1 MKRSLLSLIVILFTI
16 QANAQVLYL
25 ETFDGISGP
34 TAGGAGTYT
43 FPPAMLLRNV
53 DNLTPNPAV
62 SYVNAAWSRREDFN
76 FNVAD
81 SCAFS
86 TSWYNPIGTANDF
99 MWTPAVALPATG
111 LINLSWNAVTYDA
124 LFPDG
129 YEVRI
134 MNVAPTGGT
143 GVIGNQIINSTVL
156 FSTAAENSTWT
167 PHVIDIS
174 GYFGQTVY
182 IGFRNNS
189 TDKFLLLIDDIKI
202 EKLNPF
208 DASVTAI
215 GMYEY
220 TQTPLA
226 QASIPLSGTVSN
238 LGSSALTNVNLQAN
252 VYDNTNTLVYSA
264 AGTAV
269 PSLAA
274 AATANFTLTPFIPSM
289 AGTYTIK
296 YYPTQTEVDLTP
308 SNDTLTQTIVITEN
322 IFARDR
328 GAVVGALGIGA
339 GNGGYIGQSFTLTAP
354 AYLYSI
360 STAYNV
366 GYTGENYASII
377 WNTDGAGTPTTILAS
392 TDTLQYP
399 DNNPIF
405 TTVPMSGGTVLLPA
419 GTYVVTATEFDSTV
433 QVSLTDEIF
442 TLGKTWVNWP
452 TTPFGGWANVE
463 AFGVPSFNKGY
474 VLRMNVGSTL
484 FPLASEALSLKGKSG
499 NNENQLTWINN
510 EEPNANYVY
519 TLENS
524 TDAKSWHAIYTVTS
538 EGRKE
543 MKTYNYTD
551 RNNVNA
557 KNYYRIR
564 VSDNDNKLKYSNM
577 VTLLNNAQST
587 QVEIYPNPAKTHF
600 TLNTNNFT
608 NVTLTLTD
616 AMGKEV
622 YTQKLDQSVTSV
634 SLKGI
639 AAGVYQIN
647 LANANGMI
655 YVNKLIVE

>member
-156 FSTAAENSTWT
+156 FSTAAENTTWT

-269 PSLAA
+269 P
-274 AATANFTLTPFIPSM
+274 
-289 AGTYTIK
+289 
-296 YYPTQTEVDLTP
+296 
-308 SNDTLTQTIVITEN
+308 
-322 IFARDR
+322 
-328 GAVVGALGIGA
+328 
-339 GNGGYIGQSFTLTAP
+339 
-354 AYLYSI
+354 
-360 STAYNV
+360 
-366 GYTGENYASII
+366 
-377 WNTDGAGTPTTILAS
+377 
-392 TDTLQYP
+392 
-399 DNNPIF
+399 
-405 TTVPMSGGTVLLPA
+405 
-419 GTYVVTATEFDSTV
+419 
-433 QVSLTDEIF
+433 
-442 TLGKTWVNWP
+442 
-452 TTPFGGWANVE
+452 
-463 AFGVPSFNKGY
+463 
-474 VLRMNVGSTL
+474 
-484 FPLASEALSLKGKSG
+484 
-499 NNENQLTWINN
+499 
-510 EEPNANYVY
+510 
-519 TLENS
+519 
-524 TDAKSWHAIYTVTS
+524 
-538 EGRKE
+538 
-543 MKTYNYTD
+543 
-551 RNNVNA
+551 
-557 KNYYRIR
+557 
-564 VSDNDNKLKYSNM
+564 
-577 VTLLNNAQST
+577 
-587 QVEIYPNPAKTHF
+587 
-600 TLNTNNFT
+600 
-608 NVTLTLTD
+608 
-616 AMGKEV
+616 
-622 YTQKLDQSVTSV
+622 
-634 SLKGI
+634 
-639 AAGVYQIN
+639 
-647 LANANGMI
+647 
-655 YVNKLIVE
+655 